1 MSLAAA
7 KAAIRPIQKD
17 LTDVIG
23 PILPMFC
30 NPAEATSASQ
40 FEART
45 IRLQGF
51 LLAYGVEAAVI
62 DSTSVMIAQAWD
74 EHDEMLIVNP
84 GYSLH

>member
-7 KAAIRPIQKD
+7 KAAILPIQKD
-17 LTDVIG
+17 LTDTIG

-30 NPAEATSASQ
+30 NPAEATTPAQ
-40 FEART
+40 FESRT

-51 LLAYGVEAAVI
+51 LLAYGVEAEVI

-74 EHDEMLIVNP
+74 EHDEQLIVNV
-84 GYSLH
+84 GYSLN